1 MCVYFYK
8 LQANFLDIDVVEACR
23 AQVVLVAI
31 DCSYLSY

>member
-8 LQANFLDIDVVEACR
+8 LQAIFLDIDEVEACR
-23 AQVVLVAI
+23 VQVVLVAI